1 MEQLY
6 AESPEIHIE
15 ESYNTNGGIALF
27 STNDDNTLTGGSGNE
42 GEYPTSTRIR
52 WEITRTEDGS
62 PDGYSYTGG
71 ISGNNGW
78 YTKDPNSPFYGI
90 EDTEVIC
97 KYAFAHKNLNFY
109 FDAWNADQS
118 QEGQVKRATFAL
130 TAATLNCATIIGG

>member
-6 AESPEIHIE
+6 GESPDIYIE
-15 ESYNTNGGIALF
+15 ESYNTSGGIALF
-27 STNDDNTLTGGSGNE
+27 STNSDDTVTGGSGNE

-52 WEITRTEDGS
+52 WEVTRTADDS

-78 YTKDPNSPFYGI
+78 YTADLNSPFFGI
-90 EDTEVIC
+90 EDIEDIC
-97 KYAFAHKNLNFY
+97 EYAFEYRNLNHY

-118 QEGQVKRATFAL
+118 QAGQVKRAAFAL
-130 TAATLNCATIIGG
+130 TASNVGCATIIGG

>member
-6 AESPEIHIE
+6 GESPEIHIE

-27 STNDDNTLTGGSGNE
+27 STNSDDTVTGGSGNE

-52 WEITRTEDGS
+52 WEVTRTADGS
-62 PDGYSYTGG
+62 PDGYLYTGG

-78 YTKDPNSPFYGI
+78 YTEDPNSPFYGI
-90 EDTEVIC
+90 VDIEDIC
-97 KYAFAHKNLNFY
+97 EYAFEHKNLNYY

-118 QEGQVKRATFAL
+118 QAGQVKRAEFAL
-130 TAATLNCATIIGG
+130 KAANLNCATIIGG

>member
-6 AESPEIHIE
+6 GESPEIHIE

-27 STNDDNTLTGGSGNE
+27 STNDDDTITGGSGNE

-52 WEITRTEDGS
+52 WEVTRTTDDS

-78 YTKDPNSPFYGI
+78 YTNDPNSPFYGI
-90 EDTEVIC
+90 KDIEDIC
-97 KYAFAHKNLNFY
+97 EHAFTYRNLNFY
-109 FDAWNADQS
+109 FDAWNEDQS
-118 QEGQVKRATFAL
+118 QTGQIKRATFAL
-130 TAATLNCATIIGG
+130 TAANLNCATIIGG